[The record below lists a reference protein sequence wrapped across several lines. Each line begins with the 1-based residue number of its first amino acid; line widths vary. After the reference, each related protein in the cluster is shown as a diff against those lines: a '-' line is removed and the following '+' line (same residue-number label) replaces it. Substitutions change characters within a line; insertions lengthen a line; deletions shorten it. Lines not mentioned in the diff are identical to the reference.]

1 LETSVDSPVHVLSVP
16 FYQPVL
22 GFVLRL
28 SCVLG
33 GRRLRARGEEIFHC
47 EFARVSTGMGVWIG
61 AELIVA
67 DPVSLVSPVLISCF
81 LVQTTPFGCLSPKIA
96 HFRML
101 VSNFWLLFPSNLDC
115 ISKLLRQYCQPD
127 FNNWNNYSN
136 FNLCFLH
143 IYGIRGKEVLFLC
156 HASAF
161 YFSLFSAI
169 YSKILVL

>member
-1 LETSVDSPVHVLSVP
+1 MRIYSSENSHTTVCIVEHKHGIYSWWLPEGRIISSARAVTSQYSSE
-16 FYQPVL
+16 
-22 GFVLRL
+22 
-28 SCVLG
+28 SWS
-33 GRRLRARGEEIFHC
+33 
-47 EFARVSTGMGVWIG
+47 STGMGVWIG
-61 AELIVA
+61 AKLVVT
-67 DPVSLVSPVLISCF
+67 DPVSFVSPVLISCF

>member
-1 LETSVDSPVHVLSVP
+1 LLAQSSSAAFLSK
-16 FYQPVL
+16 
-22 GFVLRL
+22 RL
-28 SCVLG
+28 HL
-33 GRRLRARGEEIFHC
+33 A
-47 EFARVSTGMGVWIG
+47 A
-61 AELIVA
+61 
-67 DPVSLVSPVLISCF
+67 
-81 LVQTTPFGCLSPKIA
+81 LVQKLPI
-96 HFRML
+96 FRML
-101 VSNFWLLFPSNLDC
+101 VSNFWLLFSSNLDC

-136 FNLCFLH
+136 FNLCFLR